1 MTADRFEWTG
11 LAAAALLHLALIAA
25 MSIGLANAV
34 DPEPPAMEV
43 DFVSEEVALE
53 AAAPTPVPQPA
64 AASAPAPAEAAPVP
78 AQAQPPMPVAREV
91 PMPTATPQPRPQ
103 PQRQAQARP
112 QRPAP
117 ARPAAP
123 QRREGI
129 GDDFL
134 SGFGDA
140 PKSAP
145 AAPAYSAQAKANVA
159 LSIARQAQRCANRQ
173 PYLGE
178 GADQLSMNV
187 RLYFARSGR
196 LSRPPVITGMS
207 GAADLRSKY
216 GELLEDQ
223 VRRIFADCAP
233 FRLPAELYDT
243 GSGGWKET
251 TLRYRVNK

>member
-11 LAAAALLHLALIAA
+11 LGAAAVLHVALIAA

-53 AAAPTPVPQPA
+53 AAAPTPVPQPPA
-64 AASAPAPAEAAPVP
+64 AAAPAQAEAAPVP
-78 AQAQPPMPVAREV
+78 DLVQPPMSAAREV
-91 PMPTATPQPRPQ
+91 PMPTARPQPRPQ

-112 QRPAP
+112 QRQAPTRPAP
-117 ARPAAP
+117 P

-159 LSIARQAQRCANRQ
+159 SSIARQAQRCANRQ

-187 RLYFARSGR
+187 KLYFARSGR
-196 LSRPPVITGMS
+196 LARPPVITGMS